1 MPPNL
6 LEVTFVRE
14 AAGLNL
20 PGMGNNLHNRPWM
33 VMGALVVAM
42 GIAGGAVGAHVLEAA
57 GDPVAVERMETA
69 SAFAVPM
76 GLALILLAAL
86 RVERVFLIGQTLGI
100 LLFCVLLG
108 LKALIPEMIDAS
120 GLGGLIPIGG
130 SLLIVNWLGLAVRWV
145 WRPPDLV

>member
-1 MPPNL
+1 MPQNL
-6 LEVTFVRE
+6 LAVTFVRE
-14 AAGLNL
+14 AGGLNL
-20 PGMGNNLHNRPWM
+20 PDMGNNLHNRPWM

-42 GIAGGAVGAHVLEAA
+42 GIAGGAVGAHALK
-57 GDPVAVERMETA
+57 DPAAVERMETA

-108 LKALIPEMIDAS
+108 LKAFIPEMIDAS